1 MLQLILGDNFGAV
14 QLPKVK
20 IGGTDKQLKAFAGSK
35 AVAVNPNCKYQQI
48 AVALA
53 KYLGGKEAQQS
64 HYDLRSVIPC
74 NTELLAVEPVK
85 SDVLV
90 TAQKNTINNTAD
102 IQPTVTGMNDYWT
115 PAQNFSKSI
124 VNGEITL
131 DNAAEKTEEFYKLI
145 NTSIVK

>member
-1 MLQLILGDNFGAV
+1 MQGYKNVKEILGDNFGAV

-74 NTELLAVEPVK
+74 T
-85 SDVLV
+85 
-90 TAQKNTINNTAD
+90 
-102 IQPTVTGMNDYWT
+102 
-115 PAQNFSKSI
+115 QNCWQ
-124 VNGEITL
+124 
-131 DNAAEKTEEFYKLI
+131 
-145 NTSIVK
+145 